1 MLLCAAKKDETVN
14 FEVDGKKIQKA
25 VNAVNKPFAGWDLYD
40 FKETAFIKGGHLG
53 FEATHSLDERGNI
66 LFAKE
71 LYYWIVSLDVKKG
84 SEVSL
89 PEGLIILAASEVKGN
104 GAALVSPLYDEVE
117 NNRPCT
123 FKKNFKEQLWY
134 LSSKLIWNI
143 NDKDDYFRH
152 NNNGKNGKRV
162 EQSGNRAATRTID
175 TVGH

>member
-1 MLLCAAKKDETVN
+1 MLLCAAKADETVT
-14 FEVDGKKIQKA
+14 FEVDGEKIQKA
-25 VNAVNKPFAGWDLYD
+25 VNAVDKPFAGWDLYD

-53 FEATHSLDERGNI
+53 FEATHSLDENGEI
-66 LFAKE
+66 LFAKG
-71 LYYWIVSLDVKKG
+71 LYYWVIFLDVKKG
-84 SEVSL
+84 SEISL
-89 PEGLIILAASEVKGN
+89 PKGLIILAASEVKGS

-123 FKKNFKEQLWY
+123 FKKNFKEQCWY
-134 LSSKLIWNI
+134 FSSKLRHNI

-162 EQSGNRAATRTID
+162 EQSGKRAVTRTVE